1 LILKECT
8 LEQILGKKLCHR
20 SDFLESKSKIR
31 DEIAEKRL
39 LLSNFDIIHKSER
52 VSENAIHL
60 DFLRSARIV
69 AAYLP
74 IKNEVQTRKIIGWLW
89 RFGKK
94 VCVPVIKKSNMKFA
108 ELKIGSKLVK
118 NKFGI
123 LEPVKKK
130 FVDHKKI
137 DAFLVPGVA
146 FSLDGHRIGSGKGFY
161 DRFFASSKLKGKK
174 IGLAFNFQIVDSIES
189 EPHDIKMDFI
199 VAEDKI
205 IKVG

>member
-1 LILKECT
+1 
-8 LEQILGKKLCHR
+8 LEKKLCKG
-20 SDFLESKSKIR
+20 SDFLGHKSEIR
-31 DEIAEKRL
+31 EEITEKRL
-39 LLSNFDIIHKSER
+39 LLSNFDIIHKSDR

-60 DFLRSARIV
+60 AFLRRAKIV

-94 VCVPVIKKSNMKFA
+94 VCVPVIKKSGMKFA
-108 ELKIGSKLVK
+108 ELAIGSKLVK

-161 DRFFASSKLKGKK
+161 DRFFATPKLKGKK
-174 IGLAFNFQIVDSIES
+174 IGLAFNFQIVDDIET

-199 VAEDKI
+199 VTEDKI
-205 IKVG
+205 IKAD